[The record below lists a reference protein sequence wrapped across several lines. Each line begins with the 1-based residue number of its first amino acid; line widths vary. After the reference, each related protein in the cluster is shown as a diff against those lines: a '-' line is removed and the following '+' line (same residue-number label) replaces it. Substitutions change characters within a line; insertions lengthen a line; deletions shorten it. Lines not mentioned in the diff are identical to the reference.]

1 FGDGNFS
8 TEQHPYHIYAETGDI
23 TYEVTLIITTTD
35 GCSDSL
41 VEAIE
46 VTGAPVADFSFSPAG
61 DGSPCVNHSFNFVDE
76 SSTESGLV
84 QGWQWDF
91 GDGEFSNFQNPI
103 HAFAAAGVYQVSLSV
118 NNSAG
123 CNSVVT
129 QEVVV
134 FDLPQIGFSFDTVC
148 VGDSTHFMD
157 SEIVNVGATAL
168 WDYNYGDG
176 NMDAI
181 SDPNHLYISPG
192 NYTVVLQITDTNGC
206 QNQVQNMVPVYGAPV
221 VEFTFDTACLGLP
234 TQYTDLSSPNAY
246 DLVSWD
252 WTFGDSESAAVQN
265 PSHIFE
271 NSGTFTSQLVVVDAW
286 GCRDSIQHTVN
297 VYDNPVAHFSYSDTS
312 CSSGL
317 VYFVDSSYH
326 IENIGISDVLWS
338 IDGFVTAEQD
348 PQYIFPAVDLNY
360 PVSLIATDERGCVD
374 TTETE
379 IFIPSELTV
388 S

>member
-41 VEAIE
+41 VETIE

-61 DGSPCVNHSFNFVDE
+61 DGSPCVYHSFNFVDE
-76 SSTESGLV
+76 STTESGLV

-123 CNSVVT
+123 CNSVIT

-157 SEIVNVGATAL
+157 SELINMGATAL
-168 WDYNYGDG
+168 WNYNLGDG
-176 NMDAI
+176 NMEVI
-181 SDPNHLYISPG
+181 SDPSHLYISPG

-206 QNQVQNMVPVYGAPV
+206 QNQLQNMVPVYGAPV
-221 VEFTFDTACLGLP
+221 VDFTFDTACLGLP

-252 WTFGDSESAAVQN
+252 WTFGDSDVASVQN
-265 PSHIFE
+265 PEHIFAT
-271 NSGTFTSQLVVVDAW
+271 SGTFTSQLVVTDAW